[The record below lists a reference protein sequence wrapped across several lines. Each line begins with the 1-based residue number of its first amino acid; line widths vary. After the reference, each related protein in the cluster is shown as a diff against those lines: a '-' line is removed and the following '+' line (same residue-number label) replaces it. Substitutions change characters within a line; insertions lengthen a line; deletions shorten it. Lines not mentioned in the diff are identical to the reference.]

1 MRSRADVPPRVKVN
15 RRTDHVCLPWL
26 APSAGADREWDP
38 PTLDEQVILL
48 SPSGQ
53 FANGVV
59 ITGLPSDHIPAND
72 DRAGLVSKG
81 EIDIAGLINHQGRA
95 TYSAAASSIQLKTSG
110 FAFSSISG
118 TY

>member
-1 MRSRADVPPRVKVN
+1 MVPPPPPRVKVN

-81 EIDIAGLINHQGRA
+81 GIDIVGLINHQGRA
-95 TYSAAASSIQLKTSG
+95 NYSAAASSIQLKTSG
-110 FAFSSISG
+110 FVFSSISG